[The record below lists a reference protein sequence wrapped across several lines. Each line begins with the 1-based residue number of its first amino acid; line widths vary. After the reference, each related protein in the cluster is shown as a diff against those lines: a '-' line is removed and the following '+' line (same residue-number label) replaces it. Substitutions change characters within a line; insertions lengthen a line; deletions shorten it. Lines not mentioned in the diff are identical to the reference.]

1 MTLVF
6 EEEPGDS
13 HGVASNCGWM
23 LKYRPITFD
32 FACLT
37 LMEPTRIRLGL
48 GSFFCSSTTYSK
60 ALLLYRTLR
69 IKHLQLTYLL
79 INHLKE
85 RTNYEKPWQHHSRPD
100 LHYHE
105 PGSTHSFNPG
115 TEGQNPGETYE
126 ERTHCRPKRLK

>member
-79 INHLKE
+79 TNHLKE
-85 RTNYEKPWQHHSRPD
+85 RTNYEQQLKQSFGFGM
-100 LHYHE
+100 HYYQ
-105 PGSTHSFNPG
+105 PRNLNTCGARI
-115 TEGQNPGETYE
+115 EGQDREAPHE
-126 ERTHCRPKRLK
+126 EGTCQPC